1 MARPNA
7 GTKGVP
13 RADREEQILAAAS
26 RLLGTLG
33 YAGTSVAAVAD
44 QAGISKPLVYSY
56 FGSKEGL
63 YSACL
68 RRAGEQLAVEMER
81 IARTGVV
88 GLERG
93 LRTLEG
99 VFDLL
104 EPQPWVWRLIF
115 DPTAPT
121 EGEVAE
127 VLTTYTARITALAE
141 EGVGELAGLVGI
153 TDPLDVSALV
163 RVWMS
168 VFDALVGWW
177 VEHPDQTAAAMT
189 QRCLRLMTGVVGADI
204 GTVPA

>member
-1 MARPNA
+1 MPRPNA

-13 RADREEQILAAAS
+13 RADREEQILVTAT
-26 RLLGTLG
+26 RLFGTLG
-33 YAGTSVAAVAD
+33 YAATSVAAVAEP
-44 QAGISKPLVYSY
+44 AGISKPLVYSY

-68 RRAGEQLAVEMER
+68 RRAGEQLAAEMER

-93 LRTLEG
+93 LRTLAG
-99 VFDLL
+99 VFALL
-104 EPQPWVWRLIF
+104 EPQPWLWRLIF
-115 DPTAPT
+115 DPTAPA

-127 VLTTYTARITALAE
+127 VLTTYTARLTALAE
-141 EGVGELAGLVGI
+141 EGVGELAELVGI

-168 VFDALVGWW
+168 IFDALVSWW
-177 VEHPDQTAAAMT
+177 VDHPDQTAAAMT
-189 QRCLRLMTGVVGADI
+189 QRCVRLFTGVTGADL
-204 GTVPA
+204 GSVLA